1 MELLEEVLK
10 NLWPNLTGAHWIN
23 VDTGDHK
30 IGRRILQS
38 RLTERGIDDRPIILY
53 GFRSFESLVRSEK
66 ELPRLLVSPGV
77 NYLYLPANW
86 GRVENILNQAKEN
99 RLDGVDLKTELM
111 DSAFAGSALA
121 RIESVLAHNIG
132 NFLGPEKLLYG
143 SHLAG
148 MIDGDEF
155 EYILEEEIRKSQRD
169 ALGDTQEYLLYRLSQ
184 INYKPQKIAKKS
196 VPSIKGQILYI
207 DDHAHLGWA
216 WAVGS
221 TLWGKCNASQGA
233 RTDAVNV
240 VNITDASGD
249 STLSV
254 INREGLSSS
263 EDSFM
268 NAALQI
274 AGNVRILSGCDMIL
288 LDLRLRWKED
298 EKIGNQAIDE
308 LSGIKVLRK
317 VRDTNAA
324 IPVVVLTASRKA
336 RNLEKVLDL
345 GADGYLIKEVPHPGE
360 EDVEIKDYY
369 HRFFQVVKETMS
381 KSYLAEA
388 WNLIQKL
395 ERRSIR
401 DFLQRGID
409 YRNIVDDLKVD
420 WKNDVI
426 FYLNKAIALLKRR
439 NTQFE
444 KERLGLDLVKEAIIN
459 LSLPADTFYRKN
471 QAYREGARTKS
482 RLYVYRKPHWGQE
495 FLLADL
501 RAFSSHGAQQEIDED
516 DAKISLY
523 LALRLFI
530 APSDLEGLARKLF
543 DVDPAR
549 KELLSPNFSRKINSS
564 LLSKLALSGENYE
577 REIGGYRIVRKGDSV
592 VVSDPNGEKFK
603 STITDL
609 PSCLIYP
616 KKESP
621 IFQKL
626 KFDRENYYLL
636 FLSRLS
642 SKIHNIKNSDYYLVS
657 KISEKCGVS
666 LFDEGDERHL

>member
-10 NLWPNLTGAHWIN
+10 KLWPDLTGAHWIN
-23 VDTGDHK
+23 VDTADHK

-38 RLTERGIDDRPIILY
+38 RFTERGIHDVPIILY

-66 ELPRLLVSPGV
+66 EHPRLLVSPGV
-77 NYLYLPANW
+77 RYLHLPASW
-86 GRVENILNQAKEN
+86 DRVEKIFNQAKGN
-99 RLDGVDLKTELM
+99 RLDGEDLKTELM

-121 RIESVLAHNIG
+121 RMESVLAHNIG

-169 ALGDTQEYLLYRLSQ
+169 ALGDTEEYFLYRLSQ
-184 INYKPQKIAKKS
+184 IDYKRQEITKKRK
-196 VPSIKGQILYI
+196 PIIRGKILYI

-216 WAVGS
+216 SSVAS
-221 TLWGKCNASQGA
+221 ALWGKCERKRGPH
-233 RTDAVNV
+233 TDMANV
-240 VNITDASGD
+240 DNFVDDLGKLR
-249 STLSV
+249 LSV
-254 INREGLSSS
+254 INRGGLSSE
-263 EDSFM
+263 EDDFLEQ
-268 NAALQI
+268 ALQL
-274 AGNVRILSGCDMIL
+274 AGNDRTLRLFDLVL

-298 EKIGNQAIDE
+298 EKIENKAITE
-308 LSGIKVLRK
+308 LSGIKVLWKIRE
-317 VRDTNAA
+317 TNAA

-336 RNLEKVLDL
+336 RNMEKVLNL
-345 GADGYLIKEVPHPGE
+345 GADGYFIKEVPHPCE
-360 EDVEIKDYY
+360 KEDEIKDYY
-369 HRFFQVVKETMS
+369 HRFVQVVKETMS

-471 QAYREGARTKS
+471 QAYREGARKKS
-482 RLYVYRKPHWGQE
+482 KLYVYRKPHWGQE

-501 RAFSSHGAQQEIDED
+501 RAFSSHGVQQEIDED

-543 DVDPAR
+543 DVAPAR
-549 KELLSPNFSRKINSS
+549 KELLSPNFFRKINSF
-564 LLSKLALSGENYE
+564 LLGKLALSGENYE

-592 VVSDPNGEKFK
+592 VVNDPNGEKFK
-603 STITDL
+603 TTITDL

-616 KKESP
+616 KRGSP
-621 IFQKL
+621 IFEKL
-626 KFDRENYYLL
+626 KFNRENYYLL

-657 KISEKCGVS
+657 KISEKCAIS
-666 LFDEGDERHL
+666 LFDEGEERRL